1 MFLLMLDGGVDFT
14 TRLNGFAPAELS
26 LRPSEYF
33 QRQVRVSSFA
43 YELPE
48 RLRNQLGGSDLLMAC
63 SDYPH
68 SEGTATPVADYAAT
82 GRFATTPDQA
92 PGLFHDN
99 AAFLLRQ

>member
-1 MFLLMLDGGVDFT
+1 M
-14 TRLNGFAPAELS
+14 
-26 LRPSEYF
+26 
-33 QRQVRVSSFA
+33 SSFS

-48 RLRNQLGGSDLLMAC
+48 HLRRQLGGADLLMAC

-82 GRFATTPDQA
+82 GKFATDPEQA

-99 AAFLLRQ
+99 AAFLLRRLTLSGRARRASRR